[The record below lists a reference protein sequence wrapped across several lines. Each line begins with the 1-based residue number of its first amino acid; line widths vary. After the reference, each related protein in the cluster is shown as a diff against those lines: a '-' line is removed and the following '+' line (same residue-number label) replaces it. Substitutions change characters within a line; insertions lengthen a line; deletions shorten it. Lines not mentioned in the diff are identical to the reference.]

1 VYVLE
6 RSVSL
11 CLVRPSTIRDRDIMI
26 PRPGPSPITSSIAS
40 HGLPDSVNSA
50 RLYGLIYDDIYSPK
64 ALVQPPAV
72 RLGRVHE
79 IAAEWRDIVASNAQH
94 WVREPPSITLDWFIL
109 S

>member
-1 VYVLE
+1 MYVLE

-26 PRPGPSPITSSIAS
+26 PRPGPSTITTSIAS

-72 RLGRVHE
+72 RLGRIHE
-79 IAAEWRDIVASNAQH
+79 IAAEWRDVVASNARH
-94 WVREPPSITLDWFIL
+94 WVRKSSYITRD
-109 S
+109 